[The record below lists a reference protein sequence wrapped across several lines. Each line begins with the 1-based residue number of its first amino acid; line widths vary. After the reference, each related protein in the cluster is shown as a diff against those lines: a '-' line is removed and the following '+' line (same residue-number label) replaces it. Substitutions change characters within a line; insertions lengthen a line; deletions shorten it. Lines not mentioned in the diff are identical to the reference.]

1 MYCPECGMQNKLA
14 AKFCE
19 QCGHELEVKTA
30 STGADKPL
38 GIVVISI
45 LSVLSG
51 VAQIGAG
58 WIFAFVPHLIGFV
71 ATMTGQGIGGSD
83 HIASLKLAGIA
94 ILLFSAGILTLASA
108 YGLWN
113 FIGWGRILS
122 VVLNG
127 LSLFVGIILFFTAL
141 DASQSAGGIALQLF
155 GFGVGIW
162 ILIFLFRPAIRDLFH
177 GAGVFIREPDDEPKA
192 HIATRLG

>member
-1 MYCPECGMQNKLA
+1 MFCPECGAENKSTA
-14 AKFCE
+14 RFCE
-19 QCGHELEVKTA
+19 QCRGDLGNRLTLPKNE
-30 STGADKPL
+30 KPL
-38 GIVVISI
+38 GIVLISI

-51 VAQIGAG
+51 VTQMIAS

-71 ATMTGQGIGGSD
+71 ATMTGQGIAGSD
-83 HIASLKLAGIA
+83 HIASLKVAGIA
-94 ILLFSAGILTLASA
+94 IVLFSAGILNLASA

-127 LSLFVGIILFFTAL
+127 LSLFVGIILFFTGL
-141 DASQSAGGIALQLF
+141 DTSQSAGGIALQLF

-162 ILIFLFRPAIRDLFH
+162 ILIYLFRPAIRDLFH
-177 GAGVFIREPDDEPKA
+177 GPHAEA
-192 HIATRLG
+192 ATFAPELRTQI

>member
-1 MYCPECGMQNKLA
+1 MFCPECGVQNKSA

-19 QCGHELEVKTA
+19 QCGGELETKSA
-30 STGADKPL
+30 STGAGKPL

-51 VAQIGAG
+51 VTQMVAG

-83 HIASLKLAGIA
+83 HIASLKVAGIA
-94 ILLFSAGILTLASA
+94 ITLFCAGILSLAAA

-113 FIGWGRILS
+113 LIGWGRVLAVI
-122 VVLNG
+122 LNG
-127 LSLFVGIILFFTAL
+127 LTLFVGVILFFFTL
-141 DASQSAGGIALQLF
+141 DSSQSAGAIVLQLF
-155 GFGVGIW
+155 GFVVGVW
-162 ILIFLFRPAIRDLFH
+162 ILVYLFRTNVTELFH
-177 GAGVFIREPDDEPKA
+177 GPRVEAPTFTHQLRAQIR
-192 HIATRLG
+192 